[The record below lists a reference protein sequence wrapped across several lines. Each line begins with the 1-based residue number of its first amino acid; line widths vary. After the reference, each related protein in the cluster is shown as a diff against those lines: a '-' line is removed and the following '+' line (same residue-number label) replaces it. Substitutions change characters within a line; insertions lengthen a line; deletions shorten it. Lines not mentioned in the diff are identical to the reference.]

1 MDEINEKA
9 IKEIIDYY
17 DSLNEVHKTEEE
29 TATQEEEAP
38 ALVDIIQEA
47 HSRKE
52 KKEAAAAEAEAEVEA
67 EIETETN
74 SEAETAEE
82 VNAFDTEEAEDDFE
96 ETESEAQTEE
106 AVEESSE
113 KSDNEADKEE
123 LSLTETTV
131 TISSDE
137 EDGEKE
143 KKKNKKSKRRIITG
157 TLILMVI
164 VVLLVTVDTG
174 FIGAYKRNVSKN
186 VTIILNFFG
195 IDIHRSDTSVSDNAK
210 NTQKYKTSVK
220 NTVTVPMEAA
230 GQSEFIGFKGNI
242 VSAHTNYMSLIGSD
256 GSTIWENTTT
266 IVNPMLKTAGNYLLL
281 AEKGGRKICLY
292 NDSKLV
298 YEIDT
303 EDNILN
309 CSVSSNGDVVAV
321 TDKASYK
328 GAAVVF
334 NREGKQIF
342 AWSSG
347 SDNIISADISPT
359 SRRVAVSLLNTD
371 DKVRSAVQLFNI
383 NEEESYAQV
392 IFEDTIIFDTEFNG
406 DTLSVFGDNCIA
418 GIYAQGELI
427 YDKRFDDVEF
437 VHYGT
442 DEEGNKILLFDN
454 TNIPLI
460 NVYNQN
466 ASLKH
471 QLSPEELPDFVDI
484 WGKYIVYNSGRNII
498 YGKAGKSRLEKYTAS
513 MDIKNLMLIDDNTL
527 VIVYSNN
534 IEIVKV

>member
-17 DSLNEVHKTEEE
+17 DSLNEVHETEEK

-52 KKEAAAAEAEAEVEA
+52 KKEAAAAETEAEV
-67 EIETETN
+67 ETETN

-96 ETESEAQTEE
+96 EAENEAKTEE
-106 AVEESSE
+106 APEESSE

-123 LSLTETTV
+123 LSVTETAI
-131 TISSDE
+131 TISPDE
-137 EDGEKE
+137 EDEEKE
-143 KKKNKKSKRRIITG
+143 KKRNKKSKRRIITG

-195 IDIHRSDTSVSDNAK
+195 IDVHKSDTRVNSNSK

-220 NTVTVPMEAA
+220 NTVTVPMEMA

-266 IVNPMLKTAGNYLLL
+266 IVNPILKTAGNYLLL

-292 NDSKLV
+292 NDSKLI

-309 CSVSSNGDVVAV
+309 CSVSSNGDVIAV

-371 DKVRSAVQLFNI
+371 DKVRSTVQLFNI
-383 NEEESYAQV
+383 NEEKSYAQV
-392 IFEDTIIFDTEFNG
+392 IFEDTIIFDTKFNG

-460 NVYNQN
+460 NIYNRN
-466 ASLKH
+466 AALKY

-498 YGKAGKSRLEKYTAS
+498 YGRAGKSRLEKYTAS
-513 MDIKNLMLIDDNTL
+513 MDIKELMLIDDNTL

>member
-17 DSLNEVHKTEEE
+17 DSLNEVHETEEE
-29 TATQEEEAP
+29 TITQEEAP

-47 HSRKE
+47 HFRKE
-52 KKEAAAAEAEAEVEA
+52 EEAAAEIKTEPEAKVEKTE
-67 EIETETN
+67 EI
-74 SEAETAEE
+74 
-82 VNAFDTEEAEDDFE
+82 NAFDTEEAEDDFE
-96 ETESEAQTEE
+96 EIESEAEEAPEEKTEE
-106 AVEESSE
+106 A
-113 KSDNEADKEE
+113 DNEEIKEE
-123 LSLTETTV
+123 QSVAEVAV
-131 TISSDE
+131 TASSDE
-137 EDGEKE
+137 EEE
-143 KKKNKKSKRRIITG
+143 KKEDKKKKKTKRHIITG
-157 TLILMVI
+157 ALILMII

-186 VTIILNFFG
+186 VTTIFHFLG
-195 IDIHRSDTSVSDNAK
+195 IDIHRSETTKSNSK
-210 NTQKYKTSVK
+210 NTQKYRTSVK
-220 NTVTVPMEAA
+220 NTVTVPMETA
-230 GQSEFIGFKGNI
+230 GRSVFVGFKGNI
-242 VSAHTNYMSLIGSD
+242 VSAYTNYMSLIGSD

-266 IVNPMLKTAGNYLLL
+266 IVNPILKTAGNYLLL

-292 NDSKLV
+292 NDSKLI

-309 CSVSSNGDVVAV
+309 CSISSNGDVIAV
-321 TDKASYK
+321 TERASYK

-342 AWSSG
+342 AWASG

-371 DKVRSAVQLFNI
+371 DKVRSAVQLFDI
-383 NEEESYAQV
+383 NEKESYAQV
-392 IFEDTIIFDTEFNG
+392 IFEDTIIFNIEFNG
-406 DTLSVFGDNCIA
+406 DELSVFGDNCIA
-418 GIYAQGELI
+418 GIHAQGGLS

-460 NVYNQN
+460 NVYNRG
-466 ASLKH
+466 ATLKH

-484 WGKYIVYNSGRNII
+484 WGKYIVYNSGRSII

-513 MDIKNLMLIDDNTL
+513 MDIKELMLIDNNTL

>member
-17 DSLNEVHKTEEE
+17 DSLNEVHETEEK

-52 KKEAAAAEAEAEVEA
+52 KKEAAAAETEAEV
-67 EIETETN
+67 ETETN

-96 ETESEAQTEE
+96 EAENEAKTEE
-106 AVEESSE
+106 APEESSE

-123 LSLTETTV
+123 LSVTETAI
-131 TISSDE
+131 TISPDE
-137 EDGEKE
+137 EDEEKE
-143 KKKNKKSKRRIITG
+143 KKRNKKSKRRIITG

-195 IDIHRSDTSVSDNAK
+195 IDVHRSDTSVNSNSK

-220 NTVTVPMEAA
+220 NTVTVPMEMA

-266 IVNPMLKTAGNYLLL
+266 IVNPILKTAGNYLLL

-292 NDSKLV
+292 NDSKLI

-309 CSVSSNGDVVAV
+309 CSV
-321 TDKASYK
+321 
-328 GAAVVF
+328 
-334 NREGKQIF
+334 
-342 AWSSG
+342 
-347 SDNIISADISPT
+347 
-359 SRRVAVSLLNTD
+359 
-371 DKVRSAVQLFNI
+371 
-383 NEEESYAQV
+383 
-392 IFEDTIIFDTEFNG
+392 
-406 DTLSVFGDNCIA
+406 
-418 GIYAQGELI
+418 
-427 YDKRFDDVEF
+427 
-437 VHYGT
+437 
-442 DEEGNKILLFDN
+442 
-454 TNIPLI
+454 
-460 NVYNQN
+460 
-466 ASLKH
+466 
-471 QLSPEELPDFVDI
+471 
-484 WGKYIVYNSGRNII
+484 
-498 YGKAGKSRLEKYTAS
+498 
-513 MDIKNLMLIDDNTL
+513 
-527 VIVYSNN
+527 
-534 IEIVKV
+534 